1 MRKFLENFILF
12 MICLTIS
19 IWLVVYENKELIEER
34 NNTLER
40 TNTILKKYGFEVEE
54 MSKKIIIMII
64 DIMVM

>member
-34 NNTLER
+34 NNT
-40 TNTILKKYGFEVEE
+40 ILKKYGFEVEE